1 MNIRK
6 NLIDSSRYSLKC
18 PYSMKVE
25 YVTYHNTDNNASAD
39 AEVRNVKR
47 PDNNAQVSFHVAV
60 DEKEAVQ
67 VIPFN
72 RNAFAAGDGKDGTGN
87 RKSIHVEI
95 CRNELG
101 ANNPT
106 FKKCE
111 DNAVE
116 VCAQLLKENG
126 LGIDRLKP
134 HKYWSGKNCP
144 STTNHKNFE
153 RRVKDKLEQLNKPQV
168 IKYKNCVLYGNDID
182 KVAAEV
188 IGWAKDD
195 CIVKHIDNHIKWEGS
210 NLFIV
215 GGSAEKK
222 MNDLNNGENYSVIK
236 GEDRYDTIKK
246 CLSFIGK

>member
-6 NLIDSSRYSLKC
+6 SLIDSSRYSLKC

-47 PDNNAQVSFHVAV
+47 PDNNDKVSFHIAV
-60 DEKEAVQ
+60 DEKEAVK
-67 VIPFN
+67 VIPFD
-72 RNAFAAGDGKDGTGN
+72 RNAFAAGDGKDGPGN

-111 DNAVE
+111 DNAAE

-126 LGIDRLKP
+126 LDIDRLKP

-144 STTNHKNFE
+144 STTNHKDFE
-153 RRVKDKLEQLNKPQV
+153 RRVKDKLNHLN
-168 IKYKNCVLYGNDID
+168 G
-182 KVAAEV
+182 
-188 IGWAKDD
+188 
-195 CIVKHIDNHIKWEGS
+195 
-210 NLFIV
+210 
-215 GGSAEKK
+215 
-222 MNDLNNGENYSVIK
+222 NYSVSNFNTNKIFK
-236 GEDRYDTIKK
+236 NGDFTGRVAIVKPSMGVNIRYDRGTNYKVISSVPKGTVLK
-246 CLSFIGK
+246 LNWCQDEWISVEGYKGNKGLGYVYTKNLELI

>member
-47 PDNNAQVSFHVAV
+47 PDNNDKVSFHVAV

-67 VIPFN
+67 VVPFN
-72 RNAFAAGDGKDGTGN
+72 RNAWAAGDGNGSGN

-144 STTNHKNFE
+144 STTNHKDFE
-153 RRVKDKLEQLNKPQV
+153 KRVNDKLNQINCNSSASNFNKNNTF
-168 IKYKNCVLYGNDID
+168 KNGDFTGRI
-182 KVAAEV
+182 A
-188 IGWAKDD
+188 
-195 CIVKHIDNHIKWEGS
+195 IVKPSMGVNI
-210 NLFIV
+210 
-215 GGSAEKK
+215 
-222 MNDLNNGENYSVIK
+222 
-236 GEDRYDTIKK
+236 RYDRGTNYKVIASVPKGIVLK
-246 CLSFIGK
+246 LNWCQDGWVSVEGYKGNKGLGYVYSENLELI

>member
-6 NLIDSSRYSLKC
+6 SLIDNSRYSLKC
-18 PYSMKVE
+18 PYYMKVE

-39 AEVRNVKR
+39 AEVKNIKR
-47 PDNNAQVSFHVAV
+47 LDNNAQVSFHVAV

-67 VIPFN
+67 VVPFN
-72 RNAFAAGDGKDGTGN
+72 RNAWAAGDGNGSGN

-144 STTNHKNFE
+144 STTNHTDFE
-153 RRVKDKLEQLNKPQV
+153 RRVKNKLNSNFNTNNTF
-168 IKYKNCVLYGNDID
+168 KNGDYTGKI
-182 KVAAEV
+182 A
-188 IGWAKDD
+188 
-195 CIVKHIDNHIKWEGS
+195 IVKPSIGVNI
-210 NLFIV
+210 
-215 GGSAEKK
+215 
-222 MNDLNNGENYSVIK
+222 
-236 GEDRYDTIKK
+236 RYDRGTNYKIISSVPKGSILK
-246 CLSFIGK
+246 LNWCQDRWISVEGYKGNKGLGYVYTENLELI

>member
-6 NLIDSSRYSLKC
+6 NLVDSSRYSLKC

-47 PDNNAQVSFHVAV
+47 LDNNAKVSFHVAV

-67 VIPFN
+67 VIPFD

-95 CRNELG
+95 CKNELG
-101 ANNPT
+101 ANNST

-126 LGIDRLKP
+126 LSIDKLKP

-144 STTNHKNFE
+144 STTNHKDFE
-153 RRVKDKLEQLNKPQV
+153 KRVKDKLVKLNKTEFG
-168 IKYKNCVLYGNDID
+168 IKVYDFNTKESALEFSNKMTKIENAYNYVAPNESKWCVRIESFTTKESAANFSTKIKQKYNAWNELYT
-182 KVAAEV
+182 
-188 IGWAKDD
+188 
-195 CIVKHIDNHIKWEGS
+195 
-210 NLFIV
+210 L
-215 GGSAEKK
+215 
-222 MNDLNNGENYSVIK
+222 
-236 GEDRYDTIKK
+236 
-246 CLSFIGK
+246 

>member
-39 AEVRNVKR
+39 AEVINVKR
-47 PDNNAQVSFHVAV
+47 LDNNDKVSFHVAV

-67 VIPFN
+67 VIPFD

-95 CRNELG
+95 CRNKLG
-101 ANNPT
+101 VNNPT

-111 DNAVE
+111 ANAVE

-144 STTNHKNFE
+144 STTNHKEFE
-153 RRVKDKLEQLNKPQV
+153 RRVRDKFNKLNGLYVNTSNPT
-168 IKYKNCVLYGNDID
+168 KYGFKNGDYTGRKARVTP
-182 KVAAEV
+182 
-188 IGWAKDD
+188 
-195 CIVKHIDNHIKWEGS
+195 S
-210 NLFIV
+210 V
-215 GGSAEKK
+215 GV
-222 MNDLNNGENYSVIK
+222 NI
-236 GEDRYDTIKK
+236 RYDRGTDYKVIASVPKGTILKLNWYQDGWVSVEGYK
-246 CLSFIGK
+246 GNKGLGYVYTENLELI

>member
-47 PDNNAQVSFHVAV
+47 SDNNAKVSFHVAV

-67 VIPFN
+67 VIPFD
-72 RNAFAAGDGKDGTGN
+72 RNAFAAGDGKDGKGN

-101 ANNPT
+101 ANNPI

-116 VCAQLLKENG
+116 VCAQLLKDNG

-144 STTNHKNFE
+144 STTNHKAFE
-153 RRVKDKLEQLNKPQV
+153 RRVKDRLVKLNKTEYG
-168 IKYKNCVLYGNDID
+168 IKVYDFVTKELALEFSNKMTKTENAYNEIHKNSDKWCVKIFSFSTKESALNF
-182 KVAAEV
+182 
-188 IGWAKDD
+188 
-195 CIVKHIDNHIKWEGS
+195 S
-210 NLFIV
+210 NKLKKIY
-215 GGSAEKK
+215 SAYNEIY
-222 MNDLNNGENYSVIK
+222 NI
-236 GEDRYDTIKK
+236 
-246 CLSFIGK
+246 

>member
-6 NLIDSSRYSLKC
+6 SLIDNSRYSLKC
-18 PYSMKVE
+18 PYYMKVE

-39 AEVRNVKR
+39 AEVKNIKR
-47 PDNNAQVSFHVAV
+47 LDNNAQVSFHVAV

-67 VIPFN
+67 VVPFN
-72 RNAFAAGDGKDGTGN
+72 RNAWAAGDGNGSGN

-101 ANNPT
+101 INNPI

-116 VCAQLLKENG
+116 VCAHLLKENG

-144 STTNHKNFE
+144 STTDHTDFE
-153 RRVKDKLEQLNKPQV
+153 RRVKNKLNSNFNTNNTF
-168 IKYKNCVLYGNDID
+168 KNGDYTGKI
-182 KVAAEV
+182 A
-188 IGWAKDD
+188 
-195 CIVKHIDNHIKWEGS
+195 IVKPSIGVNI
-210 NLFIV
+210 
-215 GGSAEKK
+215 
-222 MNDLNNGENYSVIK
+222 
-236 GEDRYDTIKK
+236 RYDRGTNYKIISSVPKGSILK
-246 CLSFIGK
+246 LNWCQDGWISVEGYKGNKGLGYVYTENLELI